1 MRRRAID
8 IPGIAGMP
16 RDETLEGSLVKLVRL
31 AEYSG
36 DRAMIDAAI
45 WALYQAWELR
55 DSGSIDPETL
65 AMVGRLATKAT
76 EPAH

>member
-1 MRRRAID
+1 
-8 IPGIAGMP
+8 
-16 RDETLEGSLVKLVRL
+16 
-31 AEYSG
+31 
-36 DRAMIDAAI
+36 MIDAAI

-65 AMVGRLATKAT
+65 AMVGRLATKAA